1 MSSLQNLAISLGA
14 MQVARKIP
22 FDDPQVLVYVRIA
35 YVAAQVIV
43 IATYYFV
50 SLKVLFFLFHPAR
63 LLTLSQVKAKND
75 QSVLKYVET
84 PSPFSQEPGQ
94 LVTTT
99 VRDYDLSETSKLL
112 RAAYMGI
119 AMMAFM
125 HLYMKY
131 TQPLFIQALMTLKNL
146 YDAKL
151 VAIHVLGKKAD
162 GDLKRPFKTPGMF
175 GAPPTGP
182 ATDAAS
188 IAEAEK
194 RIGSKKEE

>member
-1 MSSLQNLAISLGA
+1 MSSPRSSSLA
-14 MQVARKIP
+14 P
-22 FDDPQVLVYVRIA
+22 
-35 YVAAQVIV
+35 
-43 IATYYFV
+43 T
-50 SLKVLFFLFHPAR
+50 
-63 LLTLSQVKAKND
+63 TLSPSRSAKSYFPPPAHSLQVKAKND
-75 QSVLKYVET
+75 QSVLKYVEA

-99 VRDYDLSETSKLL
+99 VRDYDLTETSKLL

-125 HLYMKY
+125 HLYLKY
-131 TQPLFIQALMTLKNL
+131 TQPLFIQALMTIKNL

-151 VAIHVLGKKAD
+151 VAIHVLGKTPE
-162 GDLKRPFKTPGMF
+162 GDLKRPFKTAGMF
-175 GAPPTGP
+175 GAPPSGP

-194 RIGSKKEE
+194 RIGSKKDE